1 VGFKSFKF
9 GISITESP
17 EGLIEA
23 VLVFNEPGYY
33 GSTYTRNA

>member
-23 VLVFNEPGYY
+23 VPGRLHV
-33 GSTYTRNA
+33 SAPEC